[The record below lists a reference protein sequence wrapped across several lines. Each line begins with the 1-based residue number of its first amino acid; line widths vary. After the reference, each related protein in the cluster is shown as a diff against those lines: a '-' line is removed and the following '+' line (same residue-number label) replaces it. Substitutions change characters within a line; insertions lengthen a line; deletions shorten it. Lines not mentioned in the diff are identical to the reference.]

1 MSLNTRLLESIDL
14 VLAAPPADFNSAVT
28 VDWVSLKNYD
38 GCLVVWMKAVG
49 TAGDDWSLQLV
60 QGTAVAGTGS
70 KALTFKNW
78 YYKSAV
84 SIATTTTFTKVT
96 EATAT
101 ADLDL
106 GTPTDYAHDINQ
118 SLYVIDVR
126 ASDLDV
132 DGGFD
137 CISATFD
144 DGDAGSTSL
153 GAILFIPYGARYP
166 QASPKAAVSN

>member
-1 MSLNTRLLESIDL
+1 MMNTRLLESIDL

-28 VDWVSLKNYD
+28 VDWISLKNYE

-49 TAGDDWSLQLV
+49 TAGDDWSLQLN
-60 QGTAVAGTGS
+60 QATAVAGTSS
-70 KALTFKNW
+70 KALTFSQW

-118 SLYVIDVR
+118 ALYVVDVK

-132 DGGFD
+132 SNGFD
-137 CISATFD
+137 CIAATFD
-144 DGDAGSTSL
+144 DADNSSTSL
-153 GAILFIPYGARYP
+153 GAILYIPYGARYP
-166 QASPKAAVSN
+166 QATPKAAVSN

>member
-1 MSLNTRLLESIDL
+1 MSMNTRLLESINL

-28 VDWVSLKNYD
+28 VDWISLKNYD
-38 GCLVVWMKAVG
+38 GCLVVWLKAVG

-70 KALTFKNW
+70 KALTFKQW
-78 YYKSAV
+78 YYKAAALISSV
-84 SIATTTTFTKVT
+84 STFTKVT

-106 GTPTDYAHDINQ
+106 GTPTDYGHDILQ
-118 SLYVIDVR
+118 AVYVVDVR

-132 DGGFD
+132 TNGFD

-153 GAILFIPYGARYP
+153 GSILFIPYGARYP
-166 QASPKAAVSN
+166 DASPLSAITN

>member
-1 MSLNTRLLESIDL
+1 MFNTRLLESIDI
-14 VLAAPPADFNSAVT
+14 VDVAPPADFNSAVT

-38 GCLVVWMKAVG
+38 GALVVWTKAVG

-60 QGTAVAGTGS
+60 QATAVAGTAS

-78 YYKSAV
+78 YYKAAALLSSV
-84 SIATTTTFTKVT
+84 GTYTKVT

-106 GTPTDYAHDINQ
+106 GTPTDYTHDILQ
-118 SLYVIDVR
+118 AQYVIDVR

-132 DGGFD
+132 DNGFD
-137 CISATFD
+137 CLSATFD
-144 DGDAGSTSL
+144 DTDCSSTSL
-153 GAILFIPYGARYP
+153 GSIKIILYGAKYP
-166 QASPKAAVSN
+166 GPSPKSSIVD